1 MSERIR
7 VFVGTPSN
15 SEDLE
20 CQAVYAWSL
29 KKHHPQDDVDITWM
43 MLSRDPNSF
52 WYSNPQAKPKQ
63 GINTFGWATPFSGLR
78 FMIPAAC
85 DFKGKAIYCD
95 SDQMWIADVAE
106 LWNQPIPDGKAFL
119 KAKIGDCVM
128 LMDNERMEKILPP
141 IHELKTVQDK
151 FRHVRNNISKHAA
164 QFECEWNCLDGK
176 DEDKGTFRKTIYDG
190 KVKLIHYTH
199 IPTQPNHP
207 HARKRLSS
215 ENKSHWYNGADEK
228 HPMPEITELFD
239 RMLAEAIAAGQG
251 PETFRVPVEFGDYG
265 RGR

>member
-7 VFVGTPSN
+7 IFVGTPAN

-63 GINTFGWATPFSGLR
+63 GINTFGWATPFSGMR

-106 LWNQPIPDGKAFL
+106 LWNQPIPDGK
-119 KAKIGDCVM
+119 
-128 LMDNERMEKILPP
+128 
-141 IHELKTVQDK
+141 
-151 FRHVRNNISKHAA
+151 
-164 QFECEWNCLDGK
+164 
-176 DEDKGTFRKTIYDG
+176 
-190 KVKLIHYTH
+190 VKLIHYTH

-215 ENKSHWYNGADEK
+215 ENKSHWYNGTDEK